1 MLQNDPSVVKLRS
14 DTAENEMALAE
25 MDDFANCDELM
36 MNTTVSANV
45 GQFHRR

>member
-1 MLQNDPSVVKLRS
+1 MLQNDPLVVKFRF
-14 DTAENEMALAE
+14 DTAENEISLAE
-25 MDDFANCDELM
+25 MDFADCDELV